1 LRAAQPEWIEVY
13 KVPLR
18 ERLPVISIA
27 LRPGDADVRLDLQAI
42 LEQCYR
48 NGGYDDIDYTRDPAP
63 PLRGDDAVWAD
74 TLLRK
79 HGRR

>member
-1 LRAAQPEWIEVY
+1 
-13 KVPLR
+13 
-18 ERLPVISIA
+18 
-27 LRPGDADVRLDLQAI
+27 LRPADADVRLDLQAI

-48 NGGYDDIDYTRDPAP
+48 NGGYDGIDYTRDPAP
-63 PLRGDDAVWAD
+63 PLPGDDAVWAD